1 MSFTITKLDT
11 RISSSNIKTGVSV
24 TNGYK
29 SCKLTITA
37 QSGTKYNWRLEYT
50 DFDGSHYVKMEQ
62 IVLPQLSRGL
72 GQAIDLEN
80 PMEMSELAHYI
91 KTEGREYDS

>member
-11 RISSSNIKTGVSV
+11 RISSSGMKTGVTV

-37 QSGTKYNWRLEYT
+37 VTGSRNSWRLEYT
-50 DFDGSHYVKMEQ
+50 DFDGSFYVKTEE
-62 IVLPQLSRGL
+62 VALPQLSRGFA
-72 GQAIDLEN
+72 QALDLEN

-91 KTEGREYDS
+91 KTEGTEFDS

>member
-1 MSFTITKLDT
+1 MSFTITQLNT
-11 RISSSNIKTGVSV
+11 RISTSGIKTGVTV

-37 QSGTKYNWRLEYT
+37 QAGSRHSWRLEYT

-62 IVLPQLSRGL
+62 VALPQLSRGF

-91 KTEGREYDS
+91 KTEGREFDS